1 MAFLELGKLKTK
13 RSSALVLT
21 TFLFVFAY
29 ITQAQPGSKEYQMK
43 AVFLFNFTQFI
54 EWPENSLPEESTPF
68 VIGILGED
76 PFGSHLQDAI
86 KNEKVQ
92 SHPLVIKHVKD
103 VNEAGDC
110 QILFINISNQ
120 STLKNILTSL
130 KGKSILT
137 VGDANN
143 FSKHGGVVRFYSEEN
158 KIRIRINLEASR
170 ENGLTISSKLL
181 RLADIV
187 ETQRN

>member
-1 MAFLELGKLKTK
+1 MAFLKVIKSVAKSKAAYLLFMLLLLL
-13 RSSALVLT
+13 SSVT
-21 TFLFVFAY
+21 HS
-29 ITQAQPGSKEYQMK
+29 QPGSKEYQVK

-54 EWPENSLPEESTPF
+54 EWPESTLPESSTPF
-68 VIGILGED
+68 VIGILGDD

-92 SHPLVIKHVKD
+92 NHPLVIKHLKD
-103 VNEAGDC
+103 VKEATAC

-120 STLKNILTSL
+120 ANLKTILSSL
-130 KGKSILT
+130 KGQSILT

-143 FSKHGGVVRFYSEEN
+143 FSKHGGVIRFYSEEN
-158 KIRIRINLEASR
+158 KIRIRINLEASK

-187 ETQRN
+187 ETEKN